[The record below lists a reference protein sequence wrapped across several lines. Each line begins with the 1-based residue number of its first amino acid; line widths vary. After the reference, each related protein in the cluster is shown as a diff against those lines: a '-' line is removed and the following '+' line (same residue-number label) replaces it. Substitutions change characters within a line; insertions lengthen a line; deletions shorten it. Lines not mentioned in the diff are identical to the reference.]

1 MDFQL
6 HFESKVT
13 LTDAPEAH
21 IAHIIEVGHVAIGAF
36 RIVAVVPASI
46 ISRLSYSNQIHPL
59 LLISPLFP
67 STNPL
72 ILYNLAMPKSSP
84 THS

>member
-1 MDFQL
+1 M
-6 HFESKVT
+6 HFERKVI
-13 LTDAPEAH
+13 LADAPEAH
-21 IAHIIEVGHVAIGAF
+21 IAHIIEVGHVAIGVF

-46 ISRLSYSNQIHPL
+46 ISRLSCTNQIHPL

-72 ILYNLAMPKSSP
+72 TLYNIAMPK
-84 THS
+84 